1 MHKKLFNALYVIN
14 ILAQALFTLILPV
27 GVLLGISWLAV
38 KHLSAPGW
46 IYVPAI
52 VVGVLLGF
60 YAMVRFVLAAMSGL
74 ERLEAE
80 QKKKEES
87 NRKEN
92 R

>member
-14 ILAQALFTLILPV
+14 ILAQALFTLV
-27 GVLLGISWLAV
+27 FSAAVFGGISWLAV
-38 KHLSAPGW
+38 KYLSAPGW

-60 YAMVRFVLAAMSGL
+60 YSMVKFILSAMSGL